1 MHTVALAP
9 IGPAQLLRRVD
20 DCDVIYIPWPMT
32 PPTTAPP
39 TAPTAPTPAP
49 IMVHPTRPNST
60 VTTTAFTTKFL
71 YLVHLEYFRV
81 KHQAPRNYLPGGL
94 LVVVLLCFVH
104 TKFLG
109 AA

>member
-39 TAPTAPTPAP
+39 TTPTGLPPVRTAPPPQRRRRHRSWYTPPGRTARLLLP
-49 IMVHPTRPNST
+49 HSLLNFCILFIWNTSVLNIRRQG
-60 VTTTAFTTKFL
+60 TTCPAD
-71 YLVHLEYFRV
+71 YLS
-81 KHQAPRNYLPGGL
+81 
-94 LVVVLLCFVH
+94 
-104 TKFLG
+104 
-109 AA
+109 